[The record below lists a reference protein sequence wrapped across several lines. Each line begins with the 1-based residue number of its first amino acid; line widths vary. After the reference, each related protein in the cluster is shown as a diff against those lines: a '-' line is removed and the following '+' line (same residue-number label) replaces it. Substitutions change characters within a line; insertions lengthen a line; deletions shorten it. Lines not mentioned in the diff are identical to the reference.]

1 MRGDPLQ
8 ADEAKL
14 FFLPLKREEFV
25 LQAEEAGAVLQALA
39 IPNRSEMG
47 SSSLFLTYLCGR
59 SSSPAL
65 VWAPRLSQRTE
76 RPRTAASGS
85 ALAELGAAAEASGC
99 LTGRA
104 NDGRCKNTLRKARS
118 RQLKG
123 PAGVQPGS
131 ATFGCSG

>member
-1 MRGDPLQ
+1 M
-8 ADEAKL
+8 
-14 FFLPLKREEFV
+14 
-25 LQAEEAGAVLQALA
+25 LQALA

-47 SSSLFLTYLCGR
+47 SSLLLTYVCGR

-65 VWAPRLSQRTE
+65 VWAPRLSQRME
-76 RPRTAASGS
+76 RPRTATSGS

-104 NDGRCKNTLRKARS
+104 NDGLCKNTLRKARS

-123 PAGVQPGS
+123 PAGV
-131 ATFGCSG
+131 